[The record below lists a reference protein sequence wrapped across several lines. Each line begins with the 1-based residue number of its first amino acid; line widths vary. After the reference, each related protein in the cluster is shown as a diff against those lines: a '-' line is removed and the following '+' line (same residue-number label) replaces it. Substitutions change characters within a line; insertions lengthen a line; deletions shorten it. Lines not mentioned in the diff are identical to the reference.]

1 MALPLPKGPLAARFL
16 DWSLDRVRAGAVGR
30 GVAVVENAGTAT
42 WRSGAGADIR
52 VSYHWLDS
60 RRNPI
65 VWDGI
70 RSSLPHPVDPGG
82 RARVELE
89 VQGPM
94 PPGPYVVALDLIAEH
109 RAWFAELGGTAVEQR
124 VDVERRIE
132 RRVAVEGADP
142 GALAAQEEPPVP
154 RGEAEAVAYLAR
166 GVVPAPDWTRRL
178 LDAHQEGYAIVG
190 GSVAVDAPAL
200 RARRTRAALEPWK
213 PGTGRVPGFPH
224 PLVCPSL
231 AIDVV
236 PDWVEPVEGLPAV
249 RPRQHEPWLEPAL
262 YDGRI
267 AVTARPR
274 SGRRRG

>member
-1 MALPLPKGPLAARFL
+1 MALPIPKGPLAARFL

-52 VSYHWLDS
+52 VSYHWLDT
-60 RRNPI
+60 RGNPI

-70 RSSLPHPVDPGG
+70 RSSLPRHVEPG
-82 RARVELE
+82 ASVRVELE

-94 PPGPYVVALDLIAEH
+94 PPGPYVFALDLIAEH

-124 VDVERRIE
+124 VDVAQRIE
-132 RRVAVEGADP
+132 RRLAVAGADP
-142 GALAAQEEPPVP
+142 GALDAQEEPPV
-154 RGEAEAVAYLAR
+154 GHADAEAVAYLAP
-166 GVVPAPDWTRRL
+166 GVVPAPDWTRRI

-190 GSVAVDAPAL
+190 GSVALETPPL
-200 RARRTRAALEPWK
+200 RGRRARAALAPWQ

-231 AIDVV
+231 ATDVA
-236 PDWVEPVEGLPAV
+236 PDWVAPVEGLPAV

-274 SGRRRG
+274 SGRRRA